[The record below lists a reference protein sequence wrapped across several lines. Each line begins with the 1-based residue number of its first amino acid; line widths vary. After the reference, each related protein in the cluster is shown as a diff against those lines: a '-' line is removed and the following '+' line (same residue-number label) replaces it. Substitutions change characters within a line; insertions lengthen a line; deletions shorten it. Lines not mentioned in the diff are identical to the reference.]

1 MYILFFFYTFITIAV
16 SNTYKNKNINRT
28 CNIKHQQAVHEA
40 ENLAQFFYTDF

>member
-1 MYILFFFYTFITIAV
+1 MYILFFYTFKTIIV
-16 SNTYKNKNINRT
+16 SNTKNNKNINRT